1 MNWFIYTLLGAFTA
15 SLTTIFA
22 KIGMKDVSSS
32 LATAIRT
39 AVALIF
45 ILGVVL
51 FKGTFKQIQSIPQS
65 SLLPLILCGISSG
78 LSMLF
83 YYKALQLGN
92 ASQVTPLDKLSL
104 LITII
109 LAVFVLKE
117 KVTFS
122 IIFGA
127 VLMSL
132 GAILIGFG
140 K

>member
-1 MNWFIYTLLGAFTA
+1 MNWFTYTLLAAFSA
-15 SLTTIFA
+15 ALTTLFA
-22 KIGMKDVSSS
+22 KLGMKEVNSN

-39 AVALIF
+39 TIALIF
-45 ILGVVL
+45 IWGIVF
-51 FKGTFKQIQSIPQS
+51 FKGAHKQALSIPQS
-65 SLLPLILCGISSG
+65 SLLPLILCGVASG
-78 LSMLF
+78 FSMLF

-92 ASQVTPLDKLSL
+92 ASQVAPLDKLSL

-109 LAVFVLKE
+109 LAIFILKE
-117 KVTFS
+117 KVSLS